1 MTESFVYLDYGN
13 AVVLHFELMRY
24 VGEIRYGVFDQ
35 TLIESALARPQ
46 QAAVYDG
53 ADLFAQSATLCF
65 GLIKNHSWIGGN
77 KRTATYLVEK
87 FLRLN
92 GHELDATL
100 AEMLEMVLA
109 IEADEWGLVTIAE
122 WMRQHTKPFL
132 KK

>member
-1 MTESFVYLDYGN
+1 M
-13 AVVLHFELMRY
+13 LHFELMRY